1 MPENSSDQA
10 WLVIAKDLFDDY
22 EVDFK
27 SWYTTDQF
35 LKKHPTGT
43 KWTYWNALV
52 YCGTVYS
59 SIGNTNNIYL
69 LLNMCHSNKNIRN
82 SKIAQTPN
90 ICF

>member
-1 MPENSSDQA
+1 MPQNTSDA
-10 WLVIAKDLFDDY
+10 EWLKLAKNLFDDY
-22 EVDFK
+22 EADFK

-59 SIGNTNNIYL
+59 SIGNVTKYD
-69 LLNMCHSNKNIRN
+69 S
-82 SKIAQTPN
+82 
-90 ICF
+90 F